1 VGSALVLMPAAV
13 LIFLV
18 LGALAVDSAAV
29 FLAQRQLANAA
40 VAAANDAVAAV
51 DVDAYYGEGSFRLEP
66 AQVQQ
71 VAEETVAR
79 LGLDH
84 LDGVVAVAT
93 VEGDVVEVTIT
104 ARVEHIFSGAVPG
117 GRATADVA
125 ATAVADAE
133 RR

>member
-1 VGSALVLMPAAV
+1 MLMPAAA

-51 DVDAYYGEGSFRLEP
+51 DVDAYYGAGSFRLQP
-66 AQVQQ
+66 ARVQQ

-79 LGLDH
+79 AGLDH

-93 VEGDVVEVTIT
+93 VQGDVVEVTIT
-104 ARVEHIFSGAVPG
+104 AEVEHIFSGAVPG
-117 GRATADVA
+117 GRTTADVA
-125 ATAVADAE
+125 ARAVADAE

>member
-1 VGSALVLMPAAV
+1 MPAAV

-18 LGALAVDSAAV
+18 LGALAIDSAVV

-51 DVDAYYGEGSFRLEP
+51 DVDVYYGEGSFRLNSDR
-66 AQVQQ
+66 VQQ
-71 VAEETVAR
+71 VAEESVER

-84 LDGVVAVAT
+84 LDAVVAVTT

-104 ARVEHIFSGAVPG
+104 AQVEHIFSGAVPG
-117 GRATADVA
+117 GRNTADVA
-125 ATAVADAE
+125 ATAIADAE

>member
-1 VGSALVLMPAAV
+1 MPAAV

-51 DVDAYYGEGSFRLEP
+51 DVDVYYGEGSFRLEP
-66 AQVQQ
+66 VRVQQ
-71 VAEETVAR
+71 VAQESVER
-79 LGLDH
+79 SGLDH

-93 VEGDVVEVTIT
+93 VEGNMVEVTIT
-104 ARVEHIFSGAVPG
+104 AQVEHIFSGAVPG

-125 ATAVADAE
+125 ATAVVDAE

>member
-1 VGSALVLMPAAV
+1 MPAAV

-51 DVDAYYGEGSFRLEP
+51 DVDVYYGEGSFRLEP
-66 AQVQQ
+66 VRVQRVAQESV
-71 VAEETVAR
+71 ER
-79 LGLDH
+79 SGLDH

-93 VEGDVVEVTIT
+93 VEGNMVEVTIT
-104 ARVEHIFSGAVPG
+104 AQVEHIFSGAVPG

-125 ATAVADAE
+125 ATAVVDAE

>member
-1 VGSALVLMPAAV
+1 MPAAA

-51 DVDAYYGEGSFRLEP
+51 DIDAYYGEGTFRLEP
-66 AQVQQ
+66 ARVQQ
-71 VAEETVAR
+71 VAQESVER
-79 LGLDH
+79 SGLDH
-84 LDGVVAVAT
+84 LHGLVAVAT
-93 VEGDVVEVTIT
+93 VQGDVVEVTLT
-104 ARVEHIFSGAVPG
+104 ARVDHIFSGAVPG
-117 GRATADVA
+117 GSDTAEVA
-125 ATAVADAE
+125 ATAVAGAA